1 MAGAEMTQ
9 DRRGRQGHQGHQGN
23 EASHTPAHKRRAS
36 FAQTAKAVLWSFF
49 GVRKRANYE
58 QDAQNLNPVHV
69 VLMGLV
75 AAGLFIAILIFIIKF
90 VVLG

>member
-9 DRRGRQGHQGHQGN
+9 DRRGHEGHDESQ
-23 EASHTPAHKRRAS
+23 TPAHQRRAS

-49 GVRKRANYE
+49 GVRRRANYE

-69 VLMGLV
+69 ILMGLV

>member
-1 MAGAEMTQ
+1 MAQ
-9 DRRGRQGHQGHQGN
+9 DRRGNEGD
-23 EASHTPAHKRRAS
+23 EASRTPAHQRRAS
-36 FAQTAKAVLWSFF
+36 FTQTAKAVLWSFF